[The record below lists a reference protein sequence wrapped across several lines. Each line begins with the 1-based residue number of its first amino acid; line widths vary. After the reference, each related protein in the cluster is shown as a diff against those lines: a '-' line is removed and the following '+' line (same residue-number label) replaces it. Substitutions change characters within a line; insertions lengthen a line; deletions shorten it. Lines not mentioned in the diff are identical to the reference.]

1 MLLWFVPRNCA
12 LKELDS
18 ASSIQLVFCFCHPR
32 VVLYLA
38 EILIGLVPTDIR
50 HLHVLSTSTWHL
62 GPINTLA
69 VFHTFGPDRVKV
81 NVGHIPI
88 ELSSMLCFFVKHGG
102 SVSATL
108 RQETYRAS
116 NVEQGGLEV
125 PVTVFCSIRSEKG
138 KIMERLKELL
148 KKRWSDPRDKNDNT
162 KIRKRKLPWWTGPQ
176 KSYHDL
182 KEIDTTYNSCLYVTW
197 CAVYFICFS

>member
-50 HLHVLSTSTWHL
+50 RLHVLSTSTWHL
-62 GPINTLA
+62 GPINALA
-69 VFHTFGPDRVKV
+69 VFRTFGPDRVKV

-88 ELSSMLCFFVKHGG
+88 ELSSTLCYVKHGG
-102 SVSATL
+102 SVSATVQ
-108 RQETYRAS
+108 QETYRAS
-116 NVEQGGLEV
+116 NVEQRGLEV
-125 PVTVFCSIRSEKG
+125 PVPVLCSISSEKG

-148 KKRWSDPRDKNDNT
+148 KKRWRDPRDEKDNT
-162 KIRKRKLPWWTGPQ
+162 LYNTRKKARLMDRPAEKLPWFKRDW
-176 KSYHDL
+176 HDL
-182 KEIDTTYNSCLYVTW
+182 
-197 CAVYFICFS
+197 